1 MVCSCEM
8 PVLRANKKLQKLSKQ
23 CNEISPPN
31 AVAPLCHHYD
41 LSPSH
46 STNSHSWRANIY
58 ITVVCGRALQIS
70 VLISSWQTNSSK
82 RLQKNKAFLMQHQW
96 VAESFGQK
104 RERRMTN
111 NRHTLSI
118 ASNSTKAQA
127 SSTGNSTNTGNGNAA
142 VVSEGSSDPKRS
154 DNGKTKAAQGLTKR
168 ELRGLL
174 AYHRAGHSRVQVVK
188 QLRYKYLKGCLAVP
202 RIQIVGKF
210 GLEYH

>member
-1 MVCSCEM
+1 MQLHRCVTIMICLLLTLPIPILDE
-8 PVLRANKKLQKLSKQ
+8 Q
-23 CNEISPPN
+23 IF
-31 AVAPLCHHYD
+31 
-41 LSPSH
+41 
-46 STNSHSWRANIY
+46 
-58 ITVVCGRALQIS
+58 ITVVSGQALQIS
-70 VLISSWQTNSSK
+70 ALISSWQTNSSK

-118 ASNSTKAQA
+118 ASNSTKALA
-127 SSTGNSTNTGNGNAA
+127 SSTSSSTSASSGNSNAA

-154 DNGKTKAAQGLTKR
+154 DKGKTKAARGLTKR

-174 AYHRAGHSRVQVVK
+174 AYGAGHSRVQVVK
-188 QLRYKYLKGCLAVP
+188 QLRYKYLKGCLAFP

-210 GLEYH
+210 GLVCH